1 MQTGLF
7 QVRELKQGGAA
18 ERCGS
23 VLVGD
28 TLVAVD
34 ARSTKVNRHK
44 KSLYMRVYV
53 YIGRC
58 VSMCRGAVAY
68 MYMYI
73 KIVYI

>member
-1 MQTGLF
+1 
-7 QVRELKQGGAA
+7 
-18 ERCGS
+18 